1 MDALESYQSII
12 SEERKEAR
20 RRLKNRL
27 EERMESLLEIFTRG
41 TFANATGVRFDRG
54 NSYSYTIHR
63 TDNTQK
69 SPGLLGQTD
78 AELLLHMLL
87 FHTTVLAELEEER
100 ETVPLKLLL
109 IDSPYGNGPD
119 DENAADVTDF
129 LLELPEILESYQLI
143 VAMADSNLTGRDKL
157 AESYALEPVEKHI

>member
-1 MDALESYQSII
+1 MQRSI
-12 SEERKEAR
+12 
-20 RRLKNRL
+20 
-27 EERMESLLEIFTRG
+27 
-41 TFANATGVRFDRG
+41 
-54 NSYSYTIHR
+54 
-63 TDNTQK
+63 
-69 SPGLLGQTD
+69 GLLGQTD

-119 DENAADVTDF
+119 NEDAADVTDF
-129 LLELPEILESYQLI
+129 LLELPEILESYHLI

-157 AESYALEPVEKHI
+157 VESYALEPVEKHI